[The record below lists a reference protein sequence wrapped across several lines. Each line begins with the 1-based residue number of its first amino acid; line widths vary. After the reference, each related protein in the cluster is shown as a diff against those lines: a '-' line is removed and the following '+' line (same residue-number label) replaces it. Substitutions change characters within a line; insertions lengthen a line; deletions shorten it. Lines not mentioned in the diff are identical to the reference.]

1 MVWATQALCGL
12 SLTGWSAY
20 YYEQAGFSVAYAFNL
35 SIGMY
40 GLGIVGGFISWAL
53 LPRVGRRKLY
63 LIGLAI
69 MQVILIAGGTVG
81 VAVHSPAGSWAIG
94 SLLIALTG
102 IYDVTVGPVCYVLV
116 AEIPSTRLR
125 AKTVVLAR
133 VVYNLVSLATNTL
146 TARMLNPTAW
156 DWAGKSN
163 YVYAGT
169 NLICLVWCYFR
180 LPETMGLS
188 YLELD
193 ILFEKKAKTKK
204 FREFQVNLA
213 QTGYF
218 SLTRSDGGDSWRG
231 Y

>member
-1 MVWATQALCGL
+1 MVGL
-12 SLTGWSAY
+12 TIMQFILLVG
-20 YYEQAGFSVAYAFNL
+20 
-35 SIGMY
+35 
-40 GLGIVGGFISWAL
+40 GIVG
-53 LPRVGRRKLY
+53 
-63 LIGLAI
+63 
-69 MQVILIAGGTVG
+69 TV
-81 VAVHSPAGSWAIG
+81 VKTQAGSWTVG
-94 SLLIALTG
+94 SMLIVLTG
-102 IYDVTVGPVCYVLV
+102 VYDVTVGPVCYVLV
-116 AEIPSTRLR
+116 AELPSTRLR

-133 VVYNLVSLATNTL
+133 VVYNLVSLVTNIL

-163 YVYAGT
+163 FVYAGT
-169 NLICLVWCYFR
+169 NLLCIVWCYFR

-213 QTGYF
+213 QSGYF
-218 SLTRSDGGDSWRG
+218 SLTRPDRSSSVWRG